1 MTSDEEHYLTATKEA
16 EGQERN
22 EALWAKSIAL
32 CEGDQE
38 KAKYKYIKLRV
49 EQLKNTPPSEPK
61 KPEPVFTKKVLDEF
75 SSAYMPVSEFA
86 KIKGITEKKIIEMIR
101 DGFYMGQVKNGNWFV
116 SRQEVKA
123 EDIRV
128 VKNRTSKPKPT
139 QTEYVPVEEFAEY
152 KGMTSEKVIQMIKD
166 GFYVGRIMDE
176 KWYVS
181 FSELDGQNQNA
192 TNSSDIFNWAKWALY
207 AQIGI
212 SIIAIIS
219 GFMEYELLTNFK
231 SGNFVSEASA
241 VAAAESNDTRQGAVG
256 VIQFLVFIISGI
268 IILKWIYRANLNA
281 RNKGAAD
288 MQFTPGWSI
297 GWYFLPIA
305 NLWKPYQAMKE
316 IWKASKNPESWKTE
330 SVSSL
335 LPWWWFVWIISNL
348 ITNASFKLAM
358 KAEELNQLIM
368 ANVVTIASDVA
379 GIVLSFVFLSIVKQ
393 IYKYQNAG
401 KNSI

>member
-1 MTSDEEHYLTATKEA
+1 MTSDEEHYLTATKET
-16 EGQERN
+16 EGQDRN

-38 KAKYKYIKLRV
+38 KAKYKYINLRV
-49 EQLKNTPPSEPK
+49 EQLKNTPSSEPK
-61 KPEPVFTKKVLDEF
+61 KPEPVFTKKVLYEF

-101 DGFYMGQVKNGNWFV
+101 DGFYMGQVKDGNWFV
-116 SRQEVKA
+116 NRQEVKE

-128 VKNRTSKPKPT
+128 VKKRTSKPKPT
-139 QTEYVPVEEFAEY
+139 QTEYVPVEEFSEY

-181 FSELDGQNQNA
+181 FSELDGHNQNA

-212 SIIAIIS
+212 STVAIIS
-219 GFMEYELLTNFK
+219 GFMEYELLANFK

-241 VAAAESNDTRQGAVG
+241 VAAAESNDSRQGTVG
-256 VIQFLVFIISGI
+256 VIQFLVFVISGI

-281 RNKGAAD
+281 RNMGAAD
-288 MQFTPGWSI
+288 MQFSPGWSI
-297 GWYFLPIA
+297 GWYFVPIA

-316 IWKASKNPESWKTE
+316 IWKASKNPKSWKTE

-335 LPWWWFVWIISNL
+335 LAWWWFVWIVSNL
-348 ITNASFKLAM
+348 IANASFKLAM

-393 IYKYQNAG
+393 IYEYQNTG